1 MTMESKEINRE
12 INKEID
18 KGEGSGGGGGSQAYI
33 GTPVG
38 VVLCVDALGSD
49 AANTGKA
56 GILNDIDAL
65 LWHGYSKD
73 PIKVNVPEHM
83 LRAMEDLFEL
93 INYPRATTTQRS
105 FSQEAPIYSQGTP
118 SSVERYLEDFEL
130 LDKRGKLATFI
141 IRVQQRQ
148 NSNWQGRITWVEK
161 GRTLRFVTIMEM
173 VRLIETALKS
183 CSE

>member
-1 MTMESKEINRE
+1 MEEMMKKDIDTR
-12 INKEID
+12 ID
-18 KGEGSGGGGGSQAYI
+18 KSDINGSGNTNDAGGNQLYI

-49 AANTGKA
+49 AASAGKA

-105 FSQEAPIYSQGTP
+105 FSQETPIYSQGTP

-161 GRTLRFVTIMEM
+161 GRTLKFVTIMEM
-173 VRLIETALKS
+173 VRLIENAL
-183 CSE
+183 EQ